1 MYTYI
6 PRGVCSRRID
16 IQLDGDT
23 VKDVVFTGGCNGNLN
38 AISKIITGM
47 PVDHVIEVFSG
58 NTCGP
63 RPTSCADQLARA
75 LQEAK
80 GAPEAQSEAQA

>member
-23 VKDVVFTGGCNGNLN
+23 VKDVVFTGCCYRNLN
-38 AISKIITGM
+38 AISKMTTGL
-47 PVDHVIEVFSG
+47 PVDHVI
-58 NTCGP
+58 
-63 RPTSCADQLARA
+63 
-75 LQEAK
+75 
-80 GAPEAQSEAQA
+80 

>member
-1 MYTYI
+1 MYTYT

-23 VKDVVFTGGCNGNLN
+23 VKDVVFTGGCNGNLKG
-38 AISKIITGM
+38 ISKIIKGM
-47 PVDHVIEVFSG
+47 PVDHVIEVFDG
-58 NTCGP
+58 GP

-75 LQEAK
+75 LREAK
-80 GAPEAQSEAQA
+80 NAPEAQA

>member
-58 NTCGP
+58 NTGGP

-80 GAPEAQSEAQA
+80 GAPEAQA

>member
-58 NTCGP
+58 STCGP

-80 GAPEAQSEAQA
+80 GAPEAQA